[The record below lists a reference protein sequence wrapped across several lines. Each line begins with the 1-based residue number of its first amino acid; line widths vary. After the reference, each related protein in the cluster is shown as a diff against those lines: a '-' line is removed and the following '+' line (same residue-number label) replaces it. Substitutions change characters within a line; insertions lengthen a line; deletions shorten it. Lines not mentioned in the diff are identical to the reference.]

1 MTTGRKTPV
10 ERKAAYESVRLV
22 GARAWAFVGC
32 ALAFVIALVALGSVE
47 SAVQCVLV
55 GAVVGFI
62 CSSMTN
68 WLERHGVGR
77 ALGALIAL
85 VVVIAVFV
93 GLMLWLLPLFVSQ
106 LMQLLERLP
115 GLLAQAQG
123 AVQSL
128 FAAFGSERTA
138 EISRSVQG
146 LVGTLSDVGTT
157 LTRQLASWLSTAL
170 VPNVMALANDFVMF
184 FLGLVM
190 AYWFAKDYPAIMRE
204 LGVIA
209 GPRHDD
215 DLALLVAVL
224 GRSVGGYMRS
234 IVITSVLNGVLAF
247 VGFALCGHPYAGLMG
262 IIVGLLHFVP
272 VVGPAVSAL
281 TATLAALFAGPA
293 VALWTMAVAV
303 VAQNVVDNLVSP
315 LVMQSAV

>member
-10 ERKAAYESVRLV
+10 ERKAAYESARLV

-190 AYWFAKDYPAIMRE
+190 AYWFAKDYPAIM
-204 LGVIA
+204 
-209 GPRHDD
+209 
-215 DLALLVAVL
+215 
-224 GRSVGGYMRS
+224 
-234 IVITSVLNGVLAF
+234 
-247 VGFALCGHPYAGLMG
+247 
-262 IIVGLLHFVP
+262 
-272 VVGPAVSAL
+272 
-281 TATLAALFAGPA
+281 
-293 VALWTMAVAV
+293 
-303 VAQNVVDNLVSP
+303 
-315 LVMQSAV
+315 

>member
-1 MTTGRKTPV
+1 M
-10 ERKAAYESVRLV
+10 
-22 GARAWAFVGC
+22 
-32 ALAFVIALVALGSVE
+32 
-47 SAVQCVLV
+47 
-55 GAVVGFI
+55 
-62 CSSMTN
+62 
-68 WLERHGVGR
+68 
-77 ALGALIAL
+77 
-85 VVVIAVFV
+85 FV

-128 FAAFGSERTA
+128 FATFGSERTA

-215 DLALLVAVL
+215 DLALAR
-224 GRSVGGYMRS
+224 GRSRPLGGR
-234 IVITSVLNGVLAF
+234 LHEKHRDHERAQRRAGVRGLCA
-247 VGFALCGHPYAGLMG
+247 VWPSLCRPYGHHRGAAALCAGCGACGVRAHGHARGAVCRACRGAVDDGGCRGGAKRGRQPRE
-262 IIVGLLHFVP
+262 
-272 VVGPAVSAL
+272 PARDAERR
-281 TATLAALFAGPA
+281 
-293 VALWTMAVAV
+293 
-303 VAQNVVDNLVSP
+303 
-315 LVMQSAV
+315 